1 MVHDLSLI
9 HILSKAR
16 KFIFMEYHAIEDK
29 ESWHRIQKVLTER
42 VQAGVEVRV
51 FYDDMGSI
59 FFIDRDFS
67 EKMEKL
73 GIKCRVFNPVAPA
86 FNMFLNNRDHRK
98 ITVIDGKI
106 AYTGGY
112 NLANEYFNVTHPY
125 GIWKDTGIRLE
136 GDAVKSFT
144 IAFLEMWNAS
154 ERKVPREVDVSQYL
168 LHYDYEAKQSGFKM
182 CIRDSRKAGR
192 HEHSQEENHLYRG
205 WYAECRSCHKPC
217 HHYSTVCFNT

>member
-1 MVHDLSLI
+1 
-9 HILSKAR
+9 
-16 KFIFMEYHAIEDK
+16 
-29 ESWHRIQKVLTER
+29 
-42 VQAGVEVRV
+42 
-51 FYDDMGSI
+51 
-59 FFIDRDFS
+59 
-67 EKMEKL
+67 
-73 GIKCRVFNPVAPA
+73 
-86 FNMFLNNRDHRK
+86 MFLNNRDHRK

-168 LHYDYEAKQSGFKM
+168 LHYDYEAKQSAAK
-182 CIRDSRKAGR
+182 DSIINNDIG
-192 HEHSQEENHLYRG
+192 YTV
-205 WYAECRSCHKPC
+205 Y
-217 HHYSTVCFNT
+217 YSLKTLNDKW